1 MSTPSRPAL
10 WLGYAGLLPFA
21 SLAWASLAA
30 TTPWNAHA
38 ATTLMAYGASILSF
52 MGAIHWGLA
61 MGASAGGAKGS
72 LNRQLV
78 WGVIP
83 SLIAWWAM
91 LLPVAG
97 GLWLVAAGLWACFAV
112 DRTVYP
118 AYGLRGWLPLR
129 LVLTL
134 GATACCGLVAWGQ
147 PL

>member
-10 WLGYAGLLPFA
+10 WLGYAGLLPFT

-38 ATTLMAYGASILSF
+38 ATALMAYSASILSF

-61 MGASAGGAKGS
+61 MGSSAGGAKGS

-83 SLIAWWAM
+83 SLLAWWAM

-97 GLWLVAAGLWACFAV
+97 GLWLTGAGLWACFIV
-112 DRTVYP
+112 DSRVYP
-118 AYGLRGWLPLR
+118 AYGLRSWLPLR

-134 GATACCGLVAWGQ
+134 GATACCSLVAWKLS
-147 PL
+147 P